1 MTQRKRGRKRRAT
14 KRIAPVMA
22 LAWFKPEQW
31 ESLKAESAD
40 RERLEET
47 YELWLEAAE
56 ATVEQLAA
64 EGVVVERIEVD
75 LDELVA
81 WCRENSLTLDA
92 SARANFAAE
101 KLRSSYDAQEPPG
114 QEP

>member
-1 MTQRKRGRKRRAT
+1 M
-14 KRIAPVMA
+14 
-22 LAWFKPEQW
+22 
-31 ESLKAESAD
+31 
-40 RERLEET
+40 
-47 YELWLEAAE
+47 
-56 ATVEQLAA
+56 
-64 EGVVVERIEVD
+64 VERIEVD

-101 KLRSSYDAQEPPG
+101 KLRSSYEGQEPPG